1 MLANQKSIQS
11 LRIFFDLIIVNIS
24 FLVSA
29 VLAQSLQTLLD
40 RNFIFILLLLL
51 NIIWFFT
58 SRSVRLYQDLNYRPF
73 SLQII
78 QVSKVVF
85 IQLLFSVFFI
95 FSVKEDLFTRNFI
108 LFNAVIV
115 WFFVLSKEYIIR
127 KRVFNQ
133 RKKYSQLKKILIVG
147 TGELGDS
154 FKDFIENNSEY
165 GFGFAGFISVDGKEG
180 ENILGS
186 FEKLEEILD
195 KSKITDVVIAIPS
208 THSEYVEKSIRI
220 CDRNAVSSYIIPDYF
235 KFLSSKFQINYFG
248 DFPII
253 TVRNNPLEEVQWRVL
268 KRIFDITFSFMVI
281 IIFLWWLFPI
291 IAFFIKLSSKGPVL
305 FLQDRVGTNN
315 EYFKCYKFRTMRLD
329 STLEK
334 SSNKVVTKGDSRIT
348 KFGAFLRKTNLD
360 EILQFI
366 NVFKGEMSVVG
377 PRPHPIPFN
386 DMYSEFVEEIKLRH
400 RVKPGITGWAQ
411 IHGLRGDVDDIEEN
425 KQRAKKRIA
434 YDIWYIE
441 NWTFGL
447 DIRIIF
453 DTVMQIFTGK
463 NKGF

>member
-11 LRIFFDLIIVNIS
+11 LRIFSDLVIINIS
-24 FLVSA
+24 FLISA
-29 VLAQSLQTLLD
+29 VLAQSVEILID

-85 IQLLFSVFFI
+85 VQLLFSVFFI

-108 LFNAVIV
+108 LFNSAFV
-115 WFFVLSKEYIIR
+115 WFFVLLKEYMVR
-127 KRVFNQ
+127 KRVFSR
-133 RKKYSQLKKILIVG
+133 RKKYSLLKKILIIG
-147 TGELGDS
+147 TGELGLS
-154 FKDFIENNSEY
+154 FKEFIENNSEF
-165 GFGFAGFISVDGKEG
+165 GFGFAGFVSVNDETGN
-180 ENILGS
+180 NILGS
-186 FEKLEEILD
+186 FEKLEEILINNN
-195 KSKITDVVIAIPS
+195 ITDVVIAIPS
-208 THSEYVEKSIRI
+208 IHSEFIEKSIKV
-220 CDRNAVSSYIIPDYF
+220 CDRNAINSYIIPDYF

-253 TVRNNPLEEVQWRVL
+253 TVRNNPLDEVQWRIL
-268 KRIFDITFSFMVI
+268 KRIFDVVFSFLV
-281 IIFLWWLFPI
+281 LVLVLCWLFPLI
-291 IAFFIKLSSKGPVL
+291 SIVIKLTSKGPVL
-305 FLQDRVGTNN
+305 FIQDRVGTNN
-315 EYFKCYKFRTMRLD
+315 EYFKCYKFRTMRFK

-334 SSNKVVTKGDSRIT
+334 SSSKIVTKGDSRIT
-348 KFGAFLRKTNLD
+348 KVGSFLRKTNLD

-366 NVFKGEMSVVG
+366 NVLKGDMSVVG

-386 DMYSEFVEEIKLRH
+386 NMYSEFVEEIKLRH

-441 NWTFGL
+441 HWNFGL